1 MSTTRKIEGEQTP
14 LPTTRAEEIAGDGP
28 YKVESDGSDKNERWR
43 WTGPDSFGDWT
54 SELRASHE
62 CAELN
67 AAYKQGQQDRWIS
80 VESKLPEELPDGTN
94 VLGWNSV
101 RMEPVLATL
110 RGGLPFDVWNEGWD
124 HKNEITHWAPLPPNP
139 EQR

>member
-1 MSTTRKIEGEQTP
+1 MS
-14 LPTTRAEEIAGDGP
+14 TRAEEIAA
-28 YKVESDGSDKNERWR
+28 
-43 WTGPDSFGDWT
+43 
-54 SELRASHE
+54 ELYYTQPWEKEEDRRLFS
-62 CAELN
+62 ELN
-67 AAYKQGQQDRWIS
+67 AIAEREQAAFVNGYKQGQQDRWIS